1 LAAEN
6 RVLIWDIFG
15 DKTKRKYPMT
25 KGYHHLT
32 TEERAQIEALKKQGV
47 TQKNIAKTIGKSEAC
62 ISNELKRNRGKRGYS
77 YQQAHQKATTR
88 RRQASQMSGM
98 KMVDRT
104 KKLVIDYIKEDW
116 SPVQISGYLAKE
128 HNISISHET
137 IYKYIWADKK
147 KGGTLCKHLRHKGKK
162 YNKRSGKNAGRGLIP
177 GRIDIKERPAIVE
190 TKQRIGDF
198 EIDTIIGKNHKGAIV
213 SIVDRRS
220 KYTKLILVEKR
231 TANLVSAALLSAL
244 GDLSDKVHTLTAD
257 NGKEFAEHAK
267 VAAALNA
274 AVYFATPYHSWERG
288 LNEHTNGLV
297 RQYFPKK
304 TDFATLTQADVSL
317 VEQKLNR
324 RPRKE
329 LDFNTPENV
338 FFQTDLAA

>member
-1 LAAEN
+1 MA
-6 RVLIWDIFG
+6 
-15 DKTKRKYPMT
+15 

-32 TEERAQIEALKKQGV
+32 AEERAQIYALKKQGV
-47 TQKNIAKTIGKSEAC
+47 KQKEIATAIGKSEAC
-62 ISNELKRNRGKRGYS
+62 ISNELKRNKGQRGYR
-77 YQQAHQKATTR
+77 YQQSHQKAVDR
-88 RRQASQMSGM
+88 RKQASQASGV
-98 KMVDRT
+98 KMVGAT
-104 KKLVIDYIKEDW
+104 KKLVLECLEKDW
-116 SPVQISGYLAKE
+116 SPVQTSGWLAKE
-128 HNISISHET
+128 HNVHISHET

-147 KGGTLCKHLRHKGKK
+147 NDGNLYKHLRHNGKK

-177 GRIDIKERPAIVE
+177 GRIDIKERPEIVE

-220 KYTKLILVEKR
+220 KYTKLILVKR
-231 TANLVSAALLSAL
+231 KTANLVTTALIWAL
-244 GDLSDKVHTLTAD
+244 MGIANRVFTLTAD

-267 VAAALNA
+267 VAAALGA
-274 AVYFATPYHSWERG
+274 KIYFATPYHSWERG

-304 TDFATLTQADVSL
+304 TDFGSLTQADVSL
-317 VEQKLNR
+317 VEQKLNQ

-329 LDFNTPENV
+329 LNFNTPENV